1 MAIGASVEW
10 DVGWNNCAAG
20 QGRKSQALNLRLG
33 RDLQRLSL
41 RNVLTPTRR
50 RPTYGDAV

>member
-1 MAIGASVEW
+1 MYSVVAIGASVEW

-33 RDLQRLSL
+33 RDLQRACHYE
-41 RNVLTPTRR
+41 
-50 RPTYGDAV
+50 TY